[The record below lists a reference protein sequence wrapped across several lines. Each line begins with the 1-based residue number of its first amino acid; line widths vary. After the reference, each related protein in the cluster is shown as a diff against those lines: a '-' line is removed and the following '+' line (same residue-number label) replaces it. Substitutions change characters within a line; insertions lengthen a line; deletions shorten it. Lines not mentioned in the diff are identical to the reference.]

1 MLRFFDGR
9 GRVKRR
15 AQSGTEEHTMS
26 GLPEDRWAGGDSYEL
41 FMGRWSR
48 LLAQSFLRWL
58 AVPPGRHWL
67 EIGCGTGALTA
78 QVCDLAEPA
87 SVVAID
93 SSPQF
98 VEHARASISEPRVR
112 FLVAEIETLP
122 ERSGG
127 YDAVVSSLVLNFL
140 PDPTAAVAAMREVAP
155 DGGLVA
161 ACVWDYADGMSFLR
175 RFWNAAVDLD
185 PAARVHDEGVRFPIC
200 SPRALDAVFREA
212 GLQHVEVDSLEIP
225 TRFRD
230 FDDYWRPFIGG
241 PGPAP
246 GYLSSL
252 PDDKQRALAERVEA
266 TLPRERDGSI
276 LLTAKAWTVR
286 GQRGG

>member
-1 MLRFFDGR
+1 
-9 GRVKRR
+9 
-15 AQSGTEEHTMS
+15 MS
-26 GLPEDRWAGGDSYEL
+26 GLPKDRWAGGESYDL

-48 LLAQSFLRWL
+48 LLAESFLNWL
-58 AVPPGRHWL
+58 AVPPRRHWL

-78 QVCDLAEPA
+78 QACERSQPA

-98 VEHARASISEPRVR
+98 VAHARASIQQPQVH
-112 FLVAEIETLP
+112 FLVAGIDALP
-122 ERSGG
+122 RRPAG

-140 PDPTAAVAAMREVAP
+140 PDPNAAVAAMRDVAS

-161 ACVWDYADGMSFLR
+161 ACVWDYASGMGFLR
-175 RFWNAAVDLD
+175 RFWDAAVALD
-185 PAARVHDEGVRFPIC
+185 SAARVHDEGVRFPIC
-200 SPRALDAVFREA
+200 SPRALEAVFRGA
-212 GLQHVEVDSLEIP
+212 GLRRVRVDALQIP

-230 FDDYWRPFIGG
+230 FEDYWRPFVGG

-252 PDDKQRALAERVEA
+252 PDEKQRALAERVEA
-266 TLPRERDGSI
+266 TLPRETDGSI
-276 LLTAKAWTVR
+276 LLTATAWAVR
-286 GQRGG
+286 AQSGGAPLTE